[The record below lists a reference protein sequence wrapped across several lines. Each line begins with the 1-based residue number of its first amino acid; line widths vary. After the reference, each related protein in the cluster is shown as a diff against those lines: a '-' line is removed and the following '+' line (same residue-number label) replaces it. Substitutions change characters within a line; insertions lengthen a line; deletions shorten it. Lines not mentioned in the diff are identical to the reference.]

1 MKIPIPSFRFQI
13 IFIVLFLVI
22 NSALFFRNY
31 FLDSFQSY
39 SSITDSLMV
48 SEKINSVYHQ
58 YYDSLKEGDRSEF
71 KKDIENLLVTQQ
83 QAKLARDYFEDDLAL
98 SSKFIFVFL
107 TLSVLILFLLSFNLI
122 STPLKKLQN
131 ATEKLG
137 KGDLDIHISESPFSP
152 LNHLI
157 QSFNSM
163 ISELKASRRQLIE
176 AEKESAWRGMARI
189 MAHEIKN
196 PLTPIKLSLERMETN
211 YYSSSTKFNEV
222 FKKTTAV
229 IHEEINNLFTL
240 AKEFSEF
247 ARLPKANIELISLN
261 YHLKEIISPY
271 LEKHKINA
279 DFTDKNPDIMADK
292 TQFKQ
297 IIVNILQNAIH
308 ASNDKSEIIIRTEC
322 LDQNAVKIVIRDHG
336 SGISKENLNNIFEP
350 YFTNK
355 EKGTGLGLAI
365 VKRIVEQHNGKI
377 EVQSQINHGTTFSL
391 FFNRVIL

>member
-279 DFTDKNPDIMADK
+279 DFTDKNPNIMADK

>member
-1 MKIPIPSFRFQI
+1 MKIPLLSFRLQI
-13 IFIVLFLVI
+13 IFVVLFLVI

-39 SSITDSLMV
+39 SSTTDSLMV
-48 SEKINSVYHQ
+48 SEKINSVYNR
-58 YYDSLKEGDRSEF
+58 YYDSIDNGDKSDF
-71 KKDIENLLVTQQ
+71 KKDIEELMVTQQ
-83 QAKLARDYFEDDLAL
+83 QAKLTRKYFKDELAL

-122 STPLKKLQN
+122 TTPLKKLQS

-137 KGDLDIHISESPFSP
+137 KGDMDIRIKESPFSP

-163 ISELKASRRQLIE
+163 TTELKASREKLIE

-196 PLTPIKLSLERMETN
+196 PLTPIKLSLERMETKF
-211 YYSSSTKFNEV
+211 YSDSTQFDQV

-229 IHEEINNLFTL
+229 IHEEINNLHSL

-247 ARLPKANIELISLN
+247 ARLPQANIEKIDLN
-261 YHLKEIISPY
+261 FHLKEILIPY
-271 LEKHKINA
+271 
-279 DFTDKNPDIMADK
+279 TDSHNITLALTEKNPDIMVDK
-292 TQFKQ
+292 NQFKQ
-297 IIVNILQNAIH
+297 VIVNILQNAIH
-308 ASNDKSEIIIRTEC
+308 ASKSEDEIEVSTEFERPETIAIR
-322 LDQNAVKIVIRDHG
+322 IRDHG
-336 SGISKENLNNIFEP
+336 SGISKENLDQIFEP
-350 YFTNK
+350 YYTNK

-365 VKRIVEQHNGKI
+365 VKRIVEQHDGKI
-377 EVQSQINHGTTFSL
+377 EVESQMNKGTIFSL
-391 FFNRVIL
+391 YFKRVSS

>member
-1 MKIPIPSFRFQI
+1 MKIPVPSFRLQI
-13 IFIVLFLVI
+13 IFVVLFLVI

-39 SSITDSLMV
+39 SSTTDSLMV
-48 SEKINSVYHQ
+48 SEKINSVYNR
-58 YYDSLKEGDRSEF
+58 YYESVDNGDKSDF
-71 KKDIENLLVTQQ
+71 KRDIEELLITQQ
-83 QAKLARDYFEDDLAL
+83 QSKLTREYFKDELAL

-122 STPLKKLQN
+122 TTPLKKLQS

-137 KGDLDIHISESPFSP
+137 KGDMDIQIAESPFSP

-163 ISELKASRRQLIE
+163 TTELKASREKLIE

-196 PLTPIKLSLERMETN
+196 PLTPIKLSLERMETKF
-211 YYSSSTKFNEV
+211 YSDSTQFDQV
-222 FKKTTAV
+222 FKKTTTV
-229 IHEEINNLFTL
+229 IHEEINNLHSL

-247 ARLPKANIELISLN
+247 ARLPQANVEKIDLN
-261 YHLKEIISPY
+261 FHLKEILIPY
-271 LEKHKINA
+271 
-279 DFTDKNPDIMADK
+279 TDSHNITIALTEKNPDIMVDK
-292 TQFKQ
+292 NQFKQ
-297 IIVNILQNAIH
+297 VIVNILQNAIH
-308 ASNDKSEIIIRTEC
+308 ASKSEDEIEVSTEFERPETIAIR
-322 LDQNAVKIVIRDHG
+322 IRDHG
-336 SGISKENLNNIFEP
+336 SGISKENLNHIFEP

-365 VKRIVEQHNGKI
+365 VKRIVEQHDGKI
-377 EVQSQINHGTTFSL
+377 EVESQINKGTIFSL
-391 FFNRVIL
+391 YFKKASS